1 MSTWRSKINAALA
14 FIKNKL
20 AWPAKK
26 SLDAVASGEVKKLD
40 HKLVANLSIKKIP
53 HWNQLRQLGKVLSPS
68 EKRQIL
74 ISLSI
79 FIIAIIGLGL
89 RFYYSHTYEL
99 PANGGSYTEGLIGN
113 PRFINPL
120 LAPNNDADRDVSQ
133 LVFSGLLKLNDQG
146 ELVPD
151 LATSYSVS
159 EDGKTI
165 VFELRDGIYWHDGEL
180 LTADDVVFTI
190 DTILDPEFKSPLRPS
205 FGGITAEALNQNTV
219 KFQLKEAYAPFLSS
233 LTVGI
238 IPRHIWYPI
247 PAAQASLSEHMTK
260 PIGSGPYK
268 FKSLTKDNNTGAIKL
283 YTLTANENYY
293 ERPPYITELS
303 FKFYPDFLSGVEALK
318 NQNVDG
324 LSLLPKEN
332 RQTDQLKKVN
342 IYNLSLPQY
351 SAIFFNP
358 QNNAALSDIN
368 VRQALAYAI
377 NRQVI
382 IDQALSGEGVIIN
395 SPILPGAPGYDAELP
410 NYNFDATKAA
420 ELLDKSNW
428 TIKEGQTFRTNKE
441 NQELV
446 VKLTTVD
453 QPENAAALSLIKD
466 NWESIGV
473 KTELEIIP
481 KNKIRKDVLET
492 RNYQMLLFGQIVSAN
507 NDPYPFWHSSQNQN
521 PGLNLSLLANKDID
535 RYLDE
540 ARAASDPAVQ
550 VEALKKFQTKLQESA
565 FAIFLFNPSYS
576 YPVNKKVKGLDTLT
590 RINVPAERFVDITN
604 WYIKTSRKWGQRPA
618 EQSN

>member
-1 MSTWRSKINAALA
+1 MSPRRSKINAALS

-26 SLDAVASGEVKKLD
+26 SLDEKLD
-40 HKLVANLSIKKIP
+40 HKLVADLSVKKMPRWSQFQQI
-53 HWNQLRQLGKVLSPS
+53 GKVLSPI
-68 EKRQIL
+68 EKRQIF
-74 ISLSI
+74 ISLGI
-79 FIIAIIGLGL
+79 FIIAIVSLGF
-89 RFYYSHTYEL
+89 RFYYAHSYEL
-99 PANGGSYTEGLIGN
+99 PTRGGSYTEGLIGA

-120 LAPNNDADRDVSQ
+120 LAPNNDADRDLSQ
-133 LVFSGLLKLNDQG
+133 LIFSSLLKLNSQG

-165 VFELRDGIYWHDGEL
+165 IFELRDDVYWHDGEL

-190 DTILDPEFKSPLRPS
+190 DTILDQEFKSPLRPS
-205 FGGITAEALNQNTV
+205 FGGISVEALSQNTV
-219 KFQLKEAYAPFLSS
+219 KFQLTEAYAPFLSS

-268 FKSLTKDNNTGAIKL
+268 FQSLTKDNNSGAIKL

-293 ERPPYITELS
+293 DRPPYITELS

-318 NQNVDG
+318 NQNIDG

-332 RQTDQLKKVN
+332 RQTTQLKKVN

-351 SAIFFNP
+351 TAIFFNP
-358 QNNAALSDIN
+358 SNNSALSDIN
-368 VRQALAYAI
+368 VRQALAYGVD
-377 NRQVI
+377 RQVI
-382 IDQALSGEGVIIN
+382 IDQALSGEATIIN
-395 SPILPGAPGYDAELP
+395 SPILPGAPGYDAALLS
-410 NYNFDATKAA
+410 YNLDVQKAV
-420 ELLDKSNW
+420 ELLDKSGW
-428 TIKEGQTFRTNKE
+428 TIKEGQTHRTNKD
-441 NQELV
+441 NQELS

-453 QPENAAALSLIKD
+453 QPENTAALGLIKN
-466 NWESIGV
+466 NWEGLGI

-492 RNYQMLLFGQIVSAN
+492 RNYQMLLFGQIVGST

-540 ARAASDPAVQ
+540 ARAASDPTVQ
-550 VEALKKFQTKLQESA
+550 VEALQKFQTKLQESA
-565 FAIFLFNPSYS
+565 FAIFLYNPSYS
-576 YPVNKKVKGLDTLT
+576 YPVSKKIKGLDSLT
-590 RINVPAERFVDITN
+590 RINVPAERFIDITN
-604 WYIKTSRKWGQRPA
+604 WYIKTSRHWGQKPA